1 MERDRTSR
9 SRFVILKLEK
19 GGVAKAKGEGEK
31 EKECTTECKSRR
43 RVGDGMRKGRRN
55 CNKGR
60 NKWKSDGSGPEVMF
74 PVEEGTDQC
83 SVYGGD
89 LQSSES
95 SLSQKVVPFMEQGY
109 STKPRREWCKGWDV
123 F

>member
-1 MERDRTSR
+1 M
-9 SRFVILKLEK
+9 
-19 GGVAKAKGEGEK
+19 GEGEK

-83 SVYGGD
+83 SVYGAGPSK
-89 LQSSES
+89 LRKQSFAEGS
-95 SLSQKVVPFMEQGY
+95 SIYG
-109 STKPRREWCKGWDV
+109 TGV
-123 F
+123 FHEASP